1 MTRAEQE
8 TFVRELSA
16 SVLESIVAKIE
27 AGSVPAD
34 WDGHE
39 LRRLL
44 ADKFEEQTTKLAPKR
59 NREYKNAVLVNNL

>member
-8 TFVRELSA
+8 TFVRELSD
-16 SVLESIVAKIE
+16 SVINAICAKI
-27 AGSVPAD
+27 GDGIPAE

-39 LRRLL
+39 LRRLI
-44 ADKFEEQTTKLAPKR
+44 ADKFEAETTKLAPKR